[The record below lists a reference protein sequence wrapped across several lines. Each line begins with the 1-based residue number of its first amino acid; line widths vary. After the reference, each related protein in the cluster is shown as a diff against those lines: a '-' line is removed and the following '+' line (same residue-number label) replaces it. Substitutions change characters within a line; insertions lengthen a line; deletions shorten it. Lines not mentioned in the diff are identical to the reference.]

1 MNIFSFQV
9 TKKSNFVLNTCHY
22 KIIHPIDACL
32 LSILFRKTTF
42 QFIDLYNFKEEKI
55 CFTLYMLS
63 SEKQQT
69 NSLNCTVHSDIRS
82 KTPSPDYQLQ
92 YR

>member
-1 MNIFSFQV
+1 MNIFSFKV

-22 KIIHPIDACL
+22 KIIHPIDAL
-32 LSILFRKTTF
+32 P
-42 QFIDLYNFKEEKI
+42 FKKI

-69 NSLNCTVHSDIRS
+69 NSLDCTVHSDIRS